1 MNHLSA
7 TATFVVLGV
16 ALLVCQSTQQGQ
28 GQGQPNGTAAN
39 GTAASP
45 AANKSKGVSATPSKS
60 ASDVAPVPPPLP
72 SSLSPAPPAYTPTHD
87 QSQSLTIDSLDA
99 QLAQHTYAE
108 EAQKLPSFAQFQQKV
123 GKLQSDCAKVIADNH
138 WPDGVQCDMSR
149 VPVVFCVRLPCL
161 GDAPAGA
168 SVVAPAVTPKP

>member
-7 TATFVVLGV
+7 TATFVVLGM
-16 ALLVCQSTQQGQ
+16 ALLWQSQSAQPTVQQ
-28 GQGQPNGTAAN
+28 A
-39 GTAASP
+39 P
-45 AANKSKGVSATPSKS
+45 AVSAAKPKVDASAATPP
-60 ASDVAPVPPPLP
+60 A
-72 SSLSPAPPAYTPTHD
+72 SPAPPAYTPTHD